1 MPNVVVVA
9 AHPDSAS
16 FTLALARAAAAA
28 AAAQG
33 AAVAFHDLYADGFD
47 PRMPAA
53 EVGTTLF
60 ADELTARY
68 AREVLAADVLVVVH
82 PIWFFHVPAILKG
95 WVDRVLRDGV
105 VYELGAGGKSAGLWR
120 VRSALVV
127 NSANSPEQAE
137 SSMGDPVGRF
147 WRDVVLGPAGV
158 RDVRRVRY
166 AKVLGSSAGQ
176 REAWLAEVEAAVVTT
191 VGAGG

>member
-9 AHPDSAS
+9 AHPDRAS
-16 FTLALARAAAAA
+16 FTLALARAAAGA

-33 AAVAFHDLYADGFD
+33 ADVTLHDLYADGFD
-47 PRMPAA
+47 PRMPVS

-68 AREVLAADVLVVVH
+68 SREVLAADVLVVVH
-82 PIWFFHVPAILKG
+82 PVWFFHVPAILKG

-105 VYELGAGGKSAGLWR
+105 VYEHGAGGKSAGLWR

-137 SSMGDPVGRF
+137 GGLGDPVGRF

-158 RDVRRVRY
+158 LDVRRVRC
-166 AKVLGSSAGQ
+166 AKVLGSSVGE
-176 REAWLAEVEAAVVTT
+176 REAWLSEVREAMVETL
-191 VGAGG
+191 GAGG